1 MEGTKRRSRKG
12 SLSGTREFFS
22 HFMFRVKRTE
32 RVDFLL
38 FILVIGL
45 LCFGLIM
52 LFSASQNT
60 SRENIYSIIVRQSLM
75 AAAGLVVMFFTS
87 RIDYH
92 AYKKIAGPLFILTL
106 VLMYVVPALGIASHG
121 ATRQIS
127 LGGFSFQPSE
137 ICKFTLVIYFAHL
150 LSSKKYSDLK
160 KPKSLGRYAL
170 MLVLVAIA
178 CILQS
183 HLSAL
188 LLILSV
194 GFVMLFA
201 GGLPWRYVI
210 GLGGVIAA
218 GGGALAVLEPYRLRR
233 LLIFLDPFSDPR
245 GDGWQIV
252 NSLYAVGSG
261 GLLGVGFGQ
270 SRQKYGYLPE
280 AQNDYIYAIVCEE
293 LGFIGGV
300 FVLILFGL
308 LIFRGMQ
315 IAFSSKDTFGTYLGF
330 GIVTIVALQVIINVG
345 VVLSILPSTG
355 MQLPFFSSGG
365 TSLIIMMAGL
375 GILMNI
381 SRFSTQNK
389 I

>member
-1 MEGTKRRSRKG
+1 MEGTRKG
-12 SLSGTREFFS
+12 KAPRKGLMRN
-22 HFMFRVKRTE
+22 FMLRPKRSE

-38 FILVIGL
+38 FMLVIGL

-60 SRENIYSIIVRQSLM
+60 SRENIYAIIVRQAGF
-75 AAAGLVVMFFTS
+75 AALGLAAMFVTS

-92 AYKKIAGPLFILTL
+92 VYKKFAAPLFGLTL
-106 VLMYVVPALGIASHG
+106 AVMYVVPILGYASHG

-127 LGGFSFQPSE
+127 LAGFSFQPSE
-137 ICKFTLVIYFAHL
+137 VCKFTLVIYFAAL
-150 LSSKKYSDLK
+150 LSSSKHGDLSK
-160 KPKSLGRYAL
+160 WRNVVRY
-170 MLVLVAIA
+170 VAILLVVAGA

-188 LLILSV
+188 LLMLAV
-194 GFVMLFA
+194 GLIMLFG
-201 GGLPWRYVI
+201 GGLPWKYVV
-210 GLGGVIAA
+210 GLGGVAVA
-218 GGGALAVLEPYRLRR
+218 GGGLLAVLVPYRMRR
-233 LLIFLDPFSDPR
+233 LLIFLDPFSDPQNA
-245 GDGWQIV
+245 GWQII

-293 LGFIGGV
+293 LGFVGGV
-300 FVLILFGL
+300 FVLLLFGL
-308 LIFRGMQ
+308 LVFRGMQ
-315 IAFSSKDTFGTYLGF
+315 ISFSSKDTFGTFLGF
-330 GIVTIVALQVIINVG
+330 GIVSIVALQVIVNVG
-345 VVLSILPSTG
+345 VVLSVLPSTG

-365 TSLIIMMAGL
+365 TSLIIMMAGM

>member
-1 MEGTKRRSRKG
+1 MEGSKRRSRKG
-12 SLSGTREFFS
+12 PFAGTREFFS
-22 HFMFRVKRTE
+22 HFMLRVKRTE

-60 SRENIYSIIVRQSLM
+60 SRDNIYSIIVRQSLM
-75 AAAGLVVMFFTS
+75 AAAGLVVMFITS

-92 AYKKIAGPLFILTL
+92 AYKKVAAPLFFLTL
-106 VLMYVVPALGIASHG
+106 VVMYVVPVLGFASHG
-121 ATRQIS
+121 ATRQVS

-137 ICKFTLVIYFAHL
+137 VCKFMLVIYFSAL
-150 LSSKKYSDLK
+150 LSSKKHSDLTK
-160 KPKSLGRYAL
+160 FKVLGRYAL
-170 MLVLVAIA
+170 MLGLVAGA
-178 CILQS
+178 CVLQS

-188 LLILSV
+188 LLILAV
-194 GFVMLFA
+194 GFIMLFA
-201 GGLPWRYVI
+201 AGLPWRYVI
-210 GLGGVIAA
+210 GLGGVILA
-218 GGGALAVLEPYRLRR
+218 GGGALAVLEPYRMRR

-293 LGFIGGV
+293 LGFIGGM
-300 FVLILFGL
+300 FLLILFGL
-308 LIFRGMQ
+308 LIFRGIQ
-315 IAFSSKDTFGTYLGF
+315 IAFSSKDAFGTYLGI

>member
-1 MEGTKRRSRKG
+1 MEGMRKGRASRKG
-12 SLSGTREFFS
+12 FFS
-22 HFMFRVKRTE
+22 NFMVRPKKSE

-38 FILVIGL
+38 FMLVIGL

-60 SRENIYSIIVRQSLM
+60 SRENIYSIILRQAGF
-75 AAAGLVVMFFTS
+75 AALGLAAMFVTS

-92 AYKKIAGPLFILTL
+92 AYKKFAAPLFWLTIL
-106 VLMYVVPALGIASHG
+106 VMYIVPAWGFASHG

-127 LGGFSFQPSE
+127 LAGFSFQPSE
-137 ICKFTLVIYFAHL
+137 ICKFMLVIYFAAL
-150 LSSKKYSDLK
+150 LSGKKHGDLSKWRNVV
-160 KPKSLGRYAL
+160 RYAL
-170 MLVLVAIA
+170 MLVAIAGA

-188 LLILSV
+188 LLMLAV
-194 GFVMLFA
+194 GLVMLFGA
-201 GGLPWRYVI
+201 GLPWRYVI
-210 GLGGVIAA
+210 GLGGVMAV
-218 GGGALAVLEPYRLRR
+218 GGGLLAWLEPYRMRR

-261 GLLGVGFGQ
+261 GLMGVGFGQ

-300 FVLILFGL
+300 IVLTLFAM

-315 IAFSSKDTFGTYLGF
+315 IAFSAKDNFGNFLGF
-330 GIVTIVALQVIINVG
+330 GIVSIVALQVIVNVG
-345 VVLSILPSTG
+345 VVLSVLPSTG

>member
-1 MEGTKRRSRKG
+1 MEGTRKG
-12 SLSGTREFFS
+12 KTPRKGFLSN
-22 HFMFRVKRTE
+22 FMLRPKRSE

-38 FILVIGL
+38 FMLVIGL

-60 SRENIYSIIVRQSLM
+60 SRENIYATILRQVGF
-75 AAAGLVVMFFTS
+75 AAMGLAAMFVTS

-92 AYKKIAGPLFILTL
+92 AYKKIAAPLFWLTL
-106 VLMYVVPALGIASHG
+106 AMMYAVPLWGFASHG

-127 LGGFSFQPSE
+127 LAGFSFQPSE
-137 ICKFTLVIYFAHL
+137 VCKFMLVIYFASL
-150 LSSKKYSDLK
+150 LSSKKHGDLTK
-160 KPKSLGRYAL
+160 WKNVVRYAVLL
-170 MLVLVAIA
+170 MLIA
-178 CILQS
+178 GACVLQS

-188 LLILSV
+188 LLMLAV
-194 GFVMLFA
+194 GLIMLFG
-201 GGLPWRYVI
+201 GGLPWKYVI
-210 GLGGVIAA
+210 GLGGVAA
-218 GGGALAVLEPYRLRR
+218 VGGGLLAVLEPYRMRR

-245 GDGWQIV
+245 GDGWQPV

-261 GLLGVGFGQ
+261 GLLGLGFGQ

-300 FVLILFGL
+300 FVLILFAL

-315 IAFSSKDTFGTYLGF
+315 IAFSSKDTFGTFLSF
-330 GIVTIVALQVIINVG
+330 GIVSIVALQVIVNVG

>member
-1 MEGTKRRSRKG
+1 MKTAKKEKKSRGLLSYFMSPKRS
-12 SLSGTREFFS
+12 
-22 HFMFRVKRTE
+22 E

-38 FILVIGL
+38 FILVFIL

-52 LFSASQNT
+52 LYSASQNT
-60 SRENIYSIIVRQSLM
+60 SRENIYSIIIRQVGF
-75 AAAGLVVMFFTS
+75 AAMGLAAMFVTS

-92 AYKKIAGPLFILTL
+92 MYKKISAPLFWVT
-106 VLMYVVPALGIASHG
+106 VALMYVVPVLGFASHG

-127 LGGFSFQPSE
+127 IGGINFQPSE
-137 ICKFTLVIYFAHL
+137 ICKFSLVIYFASL
-150 LSSKKYSDLK
+150 LTGKRHSDLK
-160 KPKSLGRYAL
+160 NFKNVLRYAFYL
-170 MLVLVAIA
+170 AVIALA

-188 LLILSV
+188 VLIMAV
-194 GFVMLFA
+194 GFIMLIA
-201 GGLPWRYVI
+201 AGLPWGWI
-210 GLGGVIAA
+210 AGLGGVGAA
-218 GGGALAVLEPYRLRR
+218 GVGLLAFLVPYRLKRIM
-233 LLIFLDPFSDPR
+233 IFLDPFSDPR

-270 SRQKYGYLPE
+270 SRQKYDYLPE
-280 AQNDYIYAIVCEE
+280 AQNDYIFAIVCEE
-293 LGFIGGV
+293 LGFIGAMA
-300 FVLILFGL
+300 VLILFAA
-308 LIFRGMQ
+308 LIFRGIQ
-315 IAFSSKDTFGTYLGF
+315 ISFAAKDNFGTLLGF
-330 GIVTIVALQVIINVG
+330 GIVTIVALQVLINVG
-345 VVLSILPSTG
+345 VVLSVFPSTG

-365 TSLIIMMAGL
+365 TSLIIMLAGL